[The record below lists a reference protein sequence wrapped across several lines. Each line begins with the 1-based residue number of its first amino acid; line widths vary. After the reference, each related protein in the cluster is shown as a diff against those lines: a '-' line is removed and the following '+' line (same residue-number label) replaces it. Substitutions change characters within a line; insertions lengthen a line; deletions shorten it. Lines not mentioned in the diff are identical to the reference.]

1 MTQTAA
7 TIKKPSRA
15 TVNNLA
21 RDLGYVLGEKAT
33 TELINQ
39 AMGSTDPEEY
49 VRRQAAAKHEALS
62 TKSETPANTTA
73 EDAKSAKGT
82 PDPVPFS
89 TPSIDKLHNAGP
101 AGPSVVIELPLG
113 MIPTEGYARRFH
125 KVELGFDR
133 EQAAIFQRLY
143 YGLNSRSTRLASGKH
158 VESAADVVRY
168 MLEQAAA
175 AAGA

>member
-1 MTQTAA
+1 MTHTAA
-7 TIKKPSRA
+7 IKKPSRA

-21 RDLGYVLGEKAT
+21 RDLGYVLGEKPT

-39 AMGSTDPEEY
+39 AMGSTDPEAY
-49 VRRQAAAKHEALS
+49 VRDQAAKRAAATAPPAASEEPAPAVAQEPLEPL
-62 TKSETPANTTA
+62 TPEVKSELR
-73 EDAKSAKGT
+73 DAA
-82 PDPVPFS
+82 
-89 TPSIDKLHNAGP
+89 P
-101 AGPSVVIELPLG
+101 AGLSVVIELPLG

-175 AAGA
+175 AAG